1 MDWRLGKIGKLLCS
15 EKGEVRS
22 AEIIIIKNGRKLKL
36 QRAVNKLYPFECST
50 GKDKM
55 KLKFVKDNDTKMIKL
70 WGGVF
75 WIRRLCLNSVVWA
88 LSLCL

>member
-1 MDWRLGKIGKLLCS
+1 MESQSNINIIVLIKDKNLKRMDWRLGKIGKLLCS

-70 WGGVF
+70 
-75 WIRRLCLNSVVWA
+75 
-88 LSLCL
+88 

>member
-1 MDWRLGKIGKLLCS
+1 MESRSNINIIVLIKDKNLKRMDWRLGKIGKLLCS

-50 GKDKM
+50 GKDKV

-70 WGGVF
+70 
-75 WIRRLCLNSVVWA
+75 
-88 LSLCL
+88 

>member
-1 MDWRLGKIGKLLCS
+1 MESRSNINIIVLIKDKNLKRMDWRLGKIGKLLCS

-55 KLKFVKDNDTKMIKL
+55 KLKFVKDNDTKKIKL
-70 WGGVF
+70 
-75 WIRRLCLNSVVWA
+75 
-88 LSLCL
+88 

>member
-70 WGGVF
+70 
-75 WIRRLCLNSVVWA
+75 
-88 LSLCL
+88 

>member
-1 MDWRLGKIGKLLCS
+1 MESRSNINIIVLIKDKNLKRMDWRLGKIGKLLCS
-15 EKGEVRS
+15 EKGEVQS

-70 WGGVF
+70 
-75 WIRRLCLNSVVWA
+75 
-88 LSLCL
+88 

>member
-1 MDWRLGKIGKLLCS
+1 MESRSNINIIVLIKDKNLKRMDWRLGKIGKLLCS

-70 WGGVF
+70 
-75 WIRRLCLNSVVWA
+75 
-88 LSLCL
+88 